1 MKRNTALR
9 PWNHRDPSNPQLS
22 PPAPLACAGWHT
34 AHGDL
39 LHAQGFPS
47 GPFGSFTIS
56 DKPPLSEWSARGC
69 ANMEHTF
76 WTNSEVPLLKQPS
89 VLDHEQGASMGCF
102 IPPSLQKHLYI
113 WPSGWATLDQQP
125 FSGRGSSSPTSLCWS
140 MDFSTQVALKSSC
153 YTEAQCCRSNSRGK
167 GGLTLRC
174 PSRVTSRSS
183 CRGIWTGMLRA
194 GHLFCERKNKRGTIT
209 QWKVPSLEPFMHF
222 LFSLGDPP
230 QNEAVT
236 EKLKSCCWAPLPS
249 SIHHGVLGKKHYYAL
264 KKNHI
269 KSWQMFSVLEQST
282 YWEILLSTFQ
292 VWKSSCETTGLIW

>member
-69 ANMEHTF
+69 ANMEHIF

-89 VLDHEQGASMGCF
+89 VLDHEQRASMGCF

-140 MDFSTQVALKSSC
+140 RDFSTQLLHRSPVLQVKQQREGWAYLALSLPCDFKKFMSRYLDRNATSWSFVLWEKEQKVNDHTMKS
-153 YTEAQCCRSNSRGK
+153 T
-167 GGLTLRC
+167 
-174 PSRVTSRSS
+174 
-183 CRGIWTGMLRA
+183 IFRA
-194 GHLFCERKNKRGTIT
+194 
-209 QWKVPSLEPFMHF
+209 V
-222 LFSLGDPP
+222 
-230 QNEAVT
+230 
-236 EKLKSCCWAPLPS
+236 
-249 SIHHGVLGKKHYYAL
+249 YAL
-264 KKNHI
+264 L
-269 KSWQMFSVLEQST
+269 VLIGRPSAEWSS
-282 YWEILLSTFQ
+282 YWKT
-292 VWKSSCETTGLIW
+292 